1 MQYSSD
7 EITAAR
13 SLQFSTYMYV
23 SMATFWTY
31 DYACSLREEW
41 TYLLRSDGGK
51 VKCLYIIAR
60 YLPFVL
66 LTTNLYMSFNPNE
79 NPDRCRVL
87 ANVDSGIGMVSVVFA
102 EYFFMLRTYA
112 LWNNNK
118 FLLTV
123 MVTTFVAFIIASF
136 TIAFTNT
143 VPAAYATSAIPGITG
158 CYQSTTSLQLFI
170 PFVLLTVFELAL
182 MILTLVRAIQSWQMS
197 SSHLY
202 VSLVNHNISYYA
214 CGLLFSVTNI
224 FTSLLLQYSY
234 RTMLHDFQF
243 IILAILAT
251 RMHLHLWEM
260 SRQARGSVAL
270 MGIPLTDRSSMN
282 FATMT

>member
-1 MQYSSD
+1 M
-7 EITAAR
+7 T
-13 SLQFSTYMYV
+13 
-23 SMATFWTY
+23 TFWCY
-31 DYACSLREEW
+31 DYICSLHEEW

-51 VKCLYIIAR
+51 VKGLYIIAR
-60 YLPFVL
+60 YLPFIL

-79 NPDRCRVL
+79 TPDRCRVL
-87 ANVDSGIGMVSVVFA
+87 ANVDSAIGMVSVIFA

-118 FLLTV
+118 FLLAA
-123 MVTTFVAFIIASF
+123 MVTTFFAFIVASF

-182 MILTLVRAIQSWQMS
+182 LILTLARAIQNWQMS
-197 SSHLY
+197 SSRLY
-202 VSLVNHNISYYA
+202 ISLVNHNISYYA

-251 RMHLHLWEM
+251 RMHLHLW
-260 SRQARGSVAL
+260 G
-270 MGIPLTDRSSMN
+270 
-282 FATMT
+282 